1 MNRSLLIRLAL
12 RTHSVRAM
20 LCGLIVVLGC
30 LSPRISDARI
40 SAVFSPGESFI
51 ASFEPN
57 GIQSQ
62 SDLRLATEDEYKALG
77 ARVPTFLSSLELQDR
92 LQTMGDIF
100 LFTRAGVSDTSFD
113 IVLMNNLDNSPVV
126 SFSLSY
132 ESGIIK
138 IAEKNISAVNLGL
151 SNEEPEVTEN
161 GSQDALTS
169 AKTKDPEDEAADD
182 LLNTLSSQLKQM
194 QEFQQKFNNPMDQ
207 NMEGS
212 TNSTGAISDESNR
225 TNTQTSKPQ
234 ANNTN
239 KFEPQVN
246 NAEKFNQSENYSFDL
261 PGTSSQDKVEVSVD
275 NRSQVFKEQADPNF
289 QASAPVSKEI
299 LELSMLGMKA
309 DIKLESSELK
319 NFILTIV
326 AIGLLAL
333 TMVLVIVGKT
343 KKIVDKQDQRNTNS
357 HLAKNDDPQLML
369 SMFNYMREESKNNQQ
384 TYLKTLELIMQR
396 DAISRSHE
404 ETSDTSKDKDTV
416 HSNLLH
422 ESQKTAANSGQQKQK
437 EATHNVVTNSAPLK
451 NIESKPADIKTQI
464 NSDKASQA
472 RADQVSSKVAEQ
484 INLAKVYKEMG
495 DIFMA
500 QQLLNEIINTGSPA
514 EVKAAEDE
522 KKNLGDN

>member
-1 MNRSLLIRLAL
+1 M
-12 RTHSVRAM
+12 
-20 LCGLIVVLGC
+20 
-30 LSPRISDARI
+30 
-40 SAVFSPGESFI
+40 FSPGESFI

-62 SDLRLATEDEYKALG
+62 SNLRLATENEYKALG
-77 ARVPTFLSSLELQDR
+77 ATAPTFLSSLELQDR

-100 LFTRAGVSDTSFD
+100 LFTRASVSDTSFD
-113 IVLMNNLDNSPVV
+113 IVLMNKFNNSPVV
-126 SFSLSY
+126 LFSLSY
-132 ESGIIK
+132 EGGIVK
-138 IAEKNISAVNLGL
+138 IAEKNISGANLEI
-151 SNEEPEVTEN
+151 SNEEPKVSEN
-161 GSQDALTS
+161 GSPDALT
-169 AKTKDPEDEAADD
+169 ATKSKNPKDEAADD

-194 QEFQQKFNNPMDQ
+194 QEFQQKFNQPVDK

-212 TNSTGAISDESNR
+212 TKWTGAISDESNR
-225 TNTQTSKPQ
+225 ANTQTSKPQ

-239 KFEPQVN
+239 KFAPQVN
-246 NAEKFNQSENYSFDL
+246 NAEKFYQSENYSIDV
-261 PGTSSQDKVEVSVD
+261 PSTSSRDKAGFSVD
-275 NRSQVFKEQADPNF
+275 NRSQSLTEQADLNF

-309 DIKLESSELK
+309 DIQLEASELK

-343 KKIVDKQDQRNTNS
+343 KKIVDKQDQKNTNS
-357 HLAKNDDPQLML
+357 NLAKNDDPQMML

-396 DAISRSHE
+396 DAFSRSHE
-404 ETSDTSKDKDTV
+404 ETSDASNENNTV
-416 HSNLLH
+416 RTNLRH
-422 ESQKTAANSGQQKQK
+422 ETQKTAVNSGQQNQK
-437 EATHNVVTNSAPLK
+437 EIAHNVVTNSAPSK
-451 NIESKPADIKTQI
+451 NIETKPANMKSRV

-472 RADQVSSKVAEQ
+472 RADQVSSKVVEQ

-500 QQLLNEIINTGSPA
+500 QQLLNDIINTGSPA
-514 EVKAAEDE
+514 EVNAAEDE
-522 KKNLGDN
+522 KKNLGEK